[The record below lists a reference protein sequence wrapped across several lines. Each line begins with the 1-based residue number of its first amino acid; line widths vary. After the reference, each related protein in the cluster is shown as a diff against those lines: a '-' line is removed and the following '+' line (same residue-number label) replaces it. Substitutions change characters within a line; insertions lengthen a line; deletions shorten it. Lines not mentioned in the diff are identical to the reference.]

1 MKRDIIPIP
10 NTHYW
15 YKVVDFLQQNWAV
28 IEHGP
33 DKTTVFFFHDGA
45 GVFDSMDFPDE
56 AIARRELRWN
66 GFAPYD
72 SADEETKLAIPKPE
86 PPFYKAT
93 HPNGRIYSSKRFWKT
108 PPERRR
114 KGC

>member
-1 MKRDIIPIP
+1 MKRDIIPIT

-28 IEHGP
+28 IEPGP

-45 GVFDSMDFPDE
+45 GIFDSMDFPDE
-56 AIARRELRWN
+56 AIARKELRWN
-66 GFAPYD
+66 GFSLYD
-72 SADEETKLAIPKPE
+72 DDEEAQSFLCKPE
-86 PPFYKAT
+86 PPFYKAP
-93 HPNGRIYSSKRFWKT
+93 HNPIYSSKRFWKT

-114 KGC
+114 KDR